1 MRGQAFHSPAL
12 CKSFRSIFL
21 LCSQVR
27 FLARGFSNPGD
38 HTGQAS
44 HGYRWPYG
52 PVALITPFNFPLE
65 IPVLQASLMHFLDI
79 DFLQSA
85 CPSRPSTSRWRPRCS
100 RWVPAAFC
108 YVCLVPQVKGC

>member
-1 MRGQAFHSPAL
+1 MRRGMSMAYGSWPRPGQPQLPAL
-12 CKSFRSIFL
+12 CKSFVHHYCIL
-21 LCSQVR
+21 QVR

-65 IPVLQASLMHFLDI
+65 IPVLQ
-79 DFLQSA
+79 
-85 CPSRPSTSRWRPRCS
+85 
-100 RWVPAAFC
+100 VGPA
-108 YVCLVPQVKGC
+108 VL